1 MSSCRLRN
9 EGSIHRESKQH
20 AAPSSLA
27 SELYCPVAMNRT
39 ASKSRRAHR
48 LLRWVFRKGNQ
59 LLTCQLDREGGHA
72 AYMLSLVPHWDV
84 RQSVIELHQDGAAA
98 FQRHAAIAGQLREQ
112 GWILDAYT
120 VA

>member
-1 MSSCRLRN
+1 MKRN
-9 EGSIHRESKQH
+9 ARK
-20 AAPSSLA
+20 
-27 SELYCPVAMNRT
+27 
-39 ASKSRRAHR
+39 RRAIR
-48 LLRWVFRKGNQ
+48 LLRWVFQREHR
-59 LLTCQLDREGGHA
+59 LLTCQLDRDGQRA
-72 AYMLSLVPHWDV
+72 SYTLSLVPHWDV